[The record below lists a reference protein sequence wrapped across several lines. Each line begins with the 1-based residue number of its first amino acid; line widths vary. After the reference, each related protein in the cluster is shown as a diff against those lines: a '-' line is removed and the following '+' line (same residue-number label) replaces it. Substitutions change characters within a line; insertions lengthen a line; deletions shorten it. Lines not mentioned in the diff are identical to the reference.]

1 MIKAESDMGKC
12 RVELSG
18 TPALLAAETG
28 TLIQA
33 IYNGILEKMP
43 PAAHNSFGNIYRLT
57 ILKSLTE
64 CLPENNKP

>member
-12 RVELSG
+12 GVMLSG
-18 TPALLAAETG
+18 TPAVLAAETG

-43 PAAHNSFGNIYRLT
+43 PAAYDSFGNMYRLCV
-57 ILKSLTE
+57 LKSLTE
-64 CLPENNKP
+64 CLPENDKP

>member
-18 TPALLAAETG
+18 TPALLAAEAG